1 MRWKRVLTRVGG
13 GKEAGWFL
21 LLVAV
26 LVLLVAGGVRFYRD
40 YAALSASGAPLD
52 DRGSAYLYFD
62 RPGVT
67 ASLEVTVRDATL
79 DFDVQ
84 VDRAYAG
91 AEVGYFLV
99 LTGNAVYASGG
110 EVVDGCPGDAVRST
124 GEMRCQVGKLDPA
137 MTNAAPELPTE
148 ASVVSG
154 RIVRGDDGLRASIG
168 VDTGRGFSNADGKRV
183 YFGLPAI
190 GTSYLPAGERAG
202 VTFPLAGAKVA
213 VPERLTLSIDYG
225 ELPVTNRAENV
236 SPEPLVAGTLFWYE
250 EDVSAI
256 KGRGSLVD
264 SITEDDEQRT
274 LFLAGLYVGL
284 ATAFLPLLLPAL
296 WRSGRRIRRSASLQ
310 P

>member
-1 MRWKRVLTRVGG
+1 VVRWKRVLARVGG

-21 LLVAV
+21 LIVAV
-26 LVLLVAGGVRFYRD
+26 LVLLVVGGVRFYRD
-40 YAALSASGAPLD
+40 YAAVSDSGAPLD

-67 ASLEVTVRDATL
+67 ATMEVTVRDATL

-84 VDRAYAG
+84 VDKSFVG

-99 LTGNAVYASGG
+99 LTGNAVYTAAG

-124 GEMRCQVGKLDPA
+124 GDVRCQVGKLDA
-137 MTNAAPELPTE
+137 VMTNAAPELPTE

-154 RIVRGDDGLRASIG
+154 RIVRDEDGLRATID
-168 VDTGRGFSNADGKRV
+168 VDTGRGFSSADGKRI

-190 GTSYLPAGERAG
+190 GTSYLPTADRRA
-202 VTFPLAGAKVA
+202 VSFPLNGAKVL
-213 VPERLTLSIDYG
+213 VPERLTLTIDYG

-264 SITEDDEQRT
+264 SRTEDDEQRT
-274 LFLAGLYVGL
+274 LFLVGLYVGL

-296 WRSGRRIRRSASLQ
+296 WRSGGRIRRNLQ
-310 P
+310 Q